1 MYGTLWTWN
10 VSASKYIR
18 TVCVDKMLVH
28 YETRS
33 IVCYT
38 TTWYTYRAYTPWSH
52 VSMVRWDMIRRM
64 CATISPSCQIV
75 FFFFHLEESCWCI
88 RASVDRP
95 TMSTTQPFA
104 IRSISICI
112 QFLFRADPHVDSNG
126 RPQTRNSSFSL
137 SASRKHEG
145 HCCCFSFEPLQSIP
159 KQA

>member
-64 CATISPSCQIV
+64 CATIYPSCHCFLFL
-75 FFFFHLEESCWCI
+75 FFSFGRGMLVYTSINRSADHFDHTTICY
-88 RASVDRP
+88 SVDKYLYSVCVPRRSAFWLKR
-95 TMSTTQPFA
+95 STVMIWLQLFA
-104 IRSISICI
+104 
-112 QFLFRADPHVDSNG
+112 
-126 RPQTRNSSFSL
+126 
-137 SASRKHEG
+137 
-145 HCCCFSFEPLQSIP
+145 FSFFWPRSACWSAKRWRL
-159 KQA
+159 